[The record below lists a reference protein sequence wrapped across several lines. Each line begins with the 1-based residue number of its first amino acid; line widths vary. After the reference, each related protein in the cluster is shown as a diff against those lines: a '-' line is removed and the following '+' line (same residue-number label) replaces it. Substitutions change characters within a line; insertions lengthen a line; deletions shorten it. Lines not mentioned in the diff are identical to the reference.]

1 MDTNTGENIK
11 IRPEP
16 MSCEFF
22 KNAFY
27 DRMPKERIPELL
39 NCVSDEDRQAFE
51 KYLKAETD
59 KKGD

>member
-1 MDTNTGENIK
+1 MDTKIESVN

-22 KNAFY
+22 KKAFY

-39 NCVSDEDRQAFE
+39 NCLSDEDRQAFE
-51 KYLKAETD
+51 KYLKEEVD